1 MKASLPIAGIVLI
14 FLTVVNLEDMEVYDM
29 KKIFFVLTAVFC
41 TGLLAAGDI
50 LDISG
55 DIGLGYMNYSMFTT
69 FRSSAL
75 KSQLKEG
82 LSSALGEGNLKYDE
96 PKSSDYYNAL
106 GLGLSVKVSYFF
118 TNLTVGFPFR
128 QIPTGYDPL
137 SAKLNTAGISN
148 KLTNSVILDWQLG
161 GGFTLFKNRPLNI
174 FLGAALGIGYVRT
187 SRHLPQSFVKTVT
200 DSHGN
205 AVASRLNEIRSITMF
220 GIGVDV
226 GIKYFFTQHIGIVMD
241 IKDTVYFLPLLNKRF
256 YRGTDVHGRDFT
268 YTITKGNTEDV
279 KSLIKHS
286 WANNFNIRL
295 GVAFRLY

>member
-1 MKASLPIAGIVLI
+1 
-14 FLTVVNLEDMEVYDM
+14 M

-200 DSHGN
+200 DRCRYKVLFYAAYRYCYGYKRY
-205 AVASRLNEIRSITMF
+205 RLFSPAAQQKI
-220 GIGVDV
+220 
-226 GIKYFFTQHIGIVMD
+226 
-241 IKDTVYFLPLLNKRF
+241 LPRYRRARKRF
-256 YRGTDVHGRDFT
+256 YLHD
-268 YTITKGNTEDV
+268 YKG
-279 KSLIKHS
+279 K
-286 WANNFNIRL
+286 
-295 GVAFRLY
+295 Y